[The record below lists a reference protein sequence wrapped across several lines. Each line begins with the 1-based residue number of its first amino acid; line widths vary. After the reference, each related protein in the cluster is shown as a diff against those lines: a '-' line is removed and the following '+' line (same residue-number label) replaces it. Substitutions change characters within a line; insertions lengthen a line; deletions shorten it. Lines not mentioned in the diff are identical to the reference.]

1 MLLPMLDDLFSNSL
15 LLPMGIALVFVLAG
29 FVKGMVGL
37 GLPTIAMALL
47 SLQLAP
53 AEAAALLIVPSLVT
67 NVWQLVNGPALR
79 PLCRRL
85 WPLQAGVV
93 AGTWFGA
100 LLLGTPGG
108 AGGSRVLLGLCLM
121 AYAALGLFGRALP
134 PPAAAHERCAS
145 FAAGSLTGVL
155 TAATGV
161 FVLPAVPFLQSLRLG
176 KDELVQALGLSF
188 TVSTVAL
195 AGQLAA
201 GRAFTAGM
209 VPASALALSAALMG
223 MALGQWARE
232 GLSPAAFR
240 RWFLSGLGALG
251 GYLAVAGVR

>member
-1 MLLPMLDDLFSNSL
+1 MLRPMLDDLFSDHL
-15 LLPMGIALVFVLAG
+15 LLPMGIALVFALAG

-53 AEAAALLIVPSLVT
+53 AEAATLLIVPSLVT

-85 WPLQAGVV
+85 WPLQAGAV

-108 AGGSRVLLGLCLM
+108 AAGSRVLLGLCLM

-134 PPAAAHERCAS
+134 APAAAHERWAS

-161 FVLPAVPFLQSLRLG
+161 FVLPAVPYLQSLRLG

-195 AGQLAA
+195 AAQLVA

-209 VPASALALSAALMG
+209 LPASALALSAALMG

-232 GLSPAAFR
+232 GLSHAAFR

-251 GYLAVAGVR
+251 GYLALAGVR